1 MWLSSTQPHI
11 ALWGGEASGGGL
23 ALRSGRPAPVAG
35 TAAVAD
41 GEEDRAEED
50 DMDMDVFDVTP
61 AFAEDPA
68 EGGREA
74 GGTGGEGGGCLLDA
88 PVGLIRG
95 QPGVVRHKVL
105 NNR

>member
-1 MWLSSTQPHI
+1 M
-11 ALWGGEASGGGL
+11 
-23 ALRSGRPAPVAG
+23 
-35 TAAVAD
+35 AD
-41 GEEDRAEED
+41 GKGDRAEED

-61 AFAEDPA
+61 PFAEDPA
-68 EGGREA
+68 EGGGEA
-74 GGTGGEGGGCLLDA
+74 GGMGGEGGGCLLDA